1 MWLWGAF
8 TPHPPIIV
16 PEVGRGNEREAQ
28 STVDGMLRLAEGLRG
43 LEPERLL
50 VFTPHQIYREGL
62 LMLAAD
68 RFVGDLSQFGA
79 PQVRIQMEGD
89 KTAAATLESYLR
101 SHKVPV
107 HLREGSRLMLD
118 HATVVPLYFLA
129 KAWGKVPPAIL
140 ANPIGLTYKESYRL
154 GELLRDFDDGAK
166 WGLLCSGDLSH
177 RLIPGA
183 PAGYNPRAM
192 AFDRTVIESL
202 RKSSPEPIWKLSP
215 LEIEEAGECGLRSAL
230 ILLGAARG
238 EPIDVISYE
247 GPFGVGYGVA
257 LWQPVAVE
265 KKTRDDLSP
274 HVKLARLTLERYLS
288 QRRLP
293 SREEVSKTL
302 GESATRQLE
311 SQRRAA
317 FVSLKTRDKNLRG
330 CIGTIVPA
338 YENLLREIMHNA
350 VAAATE
356 DPRFPPVR
364 QEELEELVISV
375 DVLSEP
381 ETVSSID
388 ELDPKRYGVIVAK
401 GHARGVLLPDLE
413 GVDTPQEQL
422 SIAAQKAGIRSLEGA
437 TIYRFTVERYE
448 EA

>member
-1 MWLWGAF
+1 
-8 TPHPPIIV
+8 
-16 PEVGRGNEREAQ
+16 
-28 STVDGMLRLAEGLRG
+28 
-43 LEPERLL
+43 
-50 VFTPHQIYREGL
+50 
-62 LMLAAD
+62 
-68 RFVGDLSQFGA
+68 
-79 PQVRIQMEGD
+79 
-89 KTAAATLESYLR
+89 
-101 SHKVPV
+101 
-107 HLREGSRLMLD
+107 
-118 HATVVPLYFLA
+118 
-129 KAWGKVPPAIL
+129 
-140 ANPIGLTYKESYRL
+140 
-154 GELLRDFDDGAK
+154 
-166 WGLLCSGDLSH
+166 
-177 RLIPGA
+177 
-183 PAGYNPRAM
+183 
-192 AFDRTVIESL
+192 
-202 RKSSPEPIWKLSP
+202 
-215 LEIEEAGECGLRSAL
+215 
-230 ILLGAARG
+230 
-238 EPIDVISYE
+238 
-247 GPFGVGYGVA
+247 
-257 LWQPVAVE
+257 VAVE

-293 SREEVSKTL
+293 SREEVSKIL
-302 GESATRQLE
+302 DESATRQLE

-364 QEELEELVISV
+364 QEELEGLVISV

-388 ELDPKRYGVIVAK
+388 ELDSKRYGVIVAK

-437 TIYRFTVERYE
+437 TVYRFTVERYE